1 MKGVKEMASPNQL
14 VATIKRETTKAPF
27 IQINGDSVAEAMK
40 ALTPVEFQVWMY
52 LAKNKD
58 GIEWEI
64 SPQAAC
70 NEWGI
75 KVSSFHKAITS
86 LKKMGYLVPKDDT
99 TKTQYW
105 FYEKPK
111 TKTVLFVE
119 KVAETEN
126 NLSDLDK

>member
-1 MKGVKEMASPNQL
+1 MGAPNQL
-14 VATIKRETTKAPF
+14 TATIKREAPNPNSYVK
-27 IQINGDSVAEAMK
+27 INSDSVAEAMK

-52 LAKNKD
+52 LAKNQN

-86 LKKMGYLVPKDDT
+86 LKKMGYLVPKDET
-99 TKTQYW
+99 TKTKYW
-105 FYEKPK
+105 FYEKPVEQK
-111 TKTVLFVE
+111 PYIVE
-119 KVAETEN
+119 KA
-126 NLSDLDK
+126 

>member
-1 MKGVKEMASPNQL
+1 MAAPNQL
-14 VATIKRETTKAPF
+14 VATIQRENPNPTKYVK
-27 IQINGDSVAEAMK
+27 INEASIAAAMK

-52 LAKNKD
+52 LAKNQN

-75 KVSSFHKAITS
+75 KVSSFHKAITT
-86 LKKMGYLVPKDDT
+86 LKKCGYLVPKDET
-99 TKTQYW
+99 TKTKFW

-111 TKTVLFVE
+111 VEQTFVVETV
-119 KVAETEN
+119 N
-126 NLSDLDK
+126 Q